1 MTIRLMFHNPIYNNE
16 DYLVF
21 EETVL
26 DYCNWRNI
34 KDTKTDNDI
43 CEILNLLLIYLDC
56 SRMLSG
62 MPINRTTNIRYKD
75 ELGEY
80 WYYLLK
86 FKNQLLYNEYFDKLI
101 NLHTKNIIV
110 ENSRIKEVKL
120 KVTKT
125 KKVKIENKF
134 YKQGYTIDM
143 FDGTKMYVYVNPKTE
158 AEILSLNP
166 DLLEELNKPKEKVRK
181 RAVDVSSMTFS
192 FKKK

>member
-1 MTIRLMFHNPIYNNE
+1 MTIQLMFHNPISNNE

-21 EETVL
+21 EESII

-86 FKNQLLYNEYFDKLI
+86 FNNQLLYNEYFDKLI

-110 ENSRIKEVKL
+110 ENSRIKEDKP
-120 KVTKT
+120 KITKT
-125 KKVKIENKF
+125 KKAKVENKF
-134 YKQGYTIDM
+134 YKQGYTVDM
-143 FDGTKMYVYVNPKTE
+143 FNGTKMYVYVNPKTE
-158 AEILSLNP
+158 AEILSPNP
-166 DLLEELNKPKEKVRK
+166 DLLDELNKPKEKVRK
-181 RAVDVSSMTFS
+181 RAVDVSFMTFS

>member
-1 MTIRLMFHNPIYNNE
+1 MTIQLMFHNPIFNNE

-21 EETVL
+21 EESVI

-86 FKNQLLYNEYFDKLI
+86 FNNQLLYNKYFDKLI
-101 NLHTKNIIV
+101 DLHTKNIIV
-110 ENSRIKEVKL
+110 EHSRIKEDKP

-125 KKVKIENKF
+125 KKPKVENKYF
-134 YKQGYTIDM
+134 RYTTKDM
-143 FDGTKMYVYVNPKTE
+143 FTNEEVFVYRNPKTGD
-158 AEILSLNP
+158 EITSTNP

-181 RAVDVSSMTFS
+181 RAVDVSFMTFS

>member
-1 MTIRLMFHNPIYNNE
+1 MTIQLMFHNPISNNE

-34 KDTKTDNDI
+34 KDIKTDNDI
-43 CEILNLLLIYLDC
+43 CEMLNLLLIYLDC

-86 FKNQLLYNEYFDKLI
+86 FNNQLLYNEYFDKLI

-110 ENSRIKEVKL
+110 ENSRIKEVKP

-125 KKVKIENKF
+125 KKAKVENKYF
-134 YKQGYTIDM
+134 RYTTKDM
-143 FDGTKMYVYVNPKTE
+143 FTNEEVFVYRNPKTGD
-158 AEILSLNP
+158 EITSTNP
-166 DLLEELNKPKEKVRK
+166 DLLDELNKPKEKVRK
-181 RAVDVSSMTFS
+181 RAVDVSFMTFS

>member
-1 MTIRLMFHNPIYNNE
+1 MTIQLMFHNSISNNE

-86 FKNQLLYNEYFDKLI
+86 FNNQLLYNEYFDKLI

-110 ENSRIKEVKL
+110 ENSRVKEVKP

-125 KKVKIENKF
+125 KKAKVENKYF
-134 YKQGYTIDM
+134 RYTTKDM
-143 FDGTKMYVYVNPKTE
+143 FTNEEVFVYRNPKTGDE
-158 AEILSLNP
+158 FTSTNP

-181 RAVDVSSMTFS
+181 RTVDVSFMTFS

>member
-1 MTIRLMFHNPIYNNE
+1 MTIQLMFHNPISNNE

-21 EETVL
+21 EESVI

-34 KDTKTDNDI
+34 KDIKTDNDI

-86 FKNQLLYNEYFDKLI
+86 FNNQLLYNEYFDKLI

-110 ENSRIKEVKL
+110 ENSRIKEVKP

-125 KKVKIENKF
+125 KKAKVENKYF
-134 YKQGYTIDM
+134 RYTTKDM
-143 FDGTKMYVYVNPKTE
+143 FTNEEVFVYRNPKTGD
-158 AEILSLNP
+158 EITSTNP

-181 RAVDVSSMTFS
+181 RAVDVSFMTFS

>member
-1 MTIRLMFHNPIYNNE
+1 MTIQLMFHNPITNNE

-21 EETVL
+21 EESII

-86 FKNQLLYNEYFDKLI
+86 FNNQLLYNEYFNKFID
-101 NLHTKNIIV
+101 LHAKNIVV
-110 ENSRIKEVKL
+110 EHSRIKETKP

-125 KKVKIENKF
+125 KKVKVEDKYF
-134 YKQGYTIDM
+134 KYATKDM
-143 FDGTKMYVYVNPKTE
+143 FTNEEVFVYRNPKTGD
-158 AEILSLNP
+158 EITSINP
-166 DLLEELNKPKEKVRK
+166 NLLEELNKPKEKVKK
-181 RAVDVSSMTFS
+181 RAVDVSFMTFS

>member
-1 MTIRLMFHNPIYNNE
+1 MTIQLMFHNSISNNE

-86 FKNQLLYNEYFDKLI
+86 FNNQLLYNEYFDKLI

-110 ENSRIKEVKL
+110 ENSRVKEVKP

-125 KKVKIENKF
+125 KKAKIENKYF
-134 YKQGYTIDM
+134 RYTTKDM
-143 FDGTKMYVYVNPKTE
+143 FTNEEVFVYRNPKTGY
-158 AEILSLNP
+158 EITSTNP
-166 DLLEELNKPKEKVRK
+166 NLLEELNKPKEKVRK
-181 RAVDVSSMTFS
+181 RTVDVSFMTFS

>member
-1 MTIRLMFHNPIYNNE
+1 MTIQLMFHNPISNNE

-86 FKNQLLYNEYFDKLI
+86 FNNQLLYNEYFDKLI
-101 NLHTKNIIV
+101 NLHTKNIII
-110 ENSRIKEVKL
+110 ENSRIKEVKP

-125 KKVKIENKF
+125 KKPKVENKYF
-134 YKQGYTIDM
+134 RYTTKDM
-143 FDGTKMYVYVNPKTE
+143 FTNEEVFVYRNPKTGD
-158 AEILSLNP
+158 EITSTNP

-181 RAVDVSSMTFS
+181 RAVDVSFMTFS

>member
-1 MTIRLMFHNPIYNNE
+1 MTIQLMFHNPISNNE

-21 EETVL
+21 EESVI

-86 FKNQLLYNEYFDKLI
+86 FNNQLLYNEYFNKLI

-110 ENSRIKEVKL
+110 EHSRIKEDKP
-120 KVTKT
+120 KATKT
-125 KKVKIENKF
+125 KKPKVKNCF
-134 YKQGYTIDM
+134 
-143 FDGTKMYVYVNPKTE
+143 FV
-158 AEILSLNP
+158 
-166 DLLEELNKPKEKVRK
+166 VRK
-181 RAVDVSSMTFS
+181 KRVRS
-192 FKKK
+192 FCNSLCPLYIAFIIIANGKLQKGEK

>member
-1 MTIRLMFHNPIYNNE
+1 MTIQLMFHNPISNNE

-21 EETVL
+21 EESVI

-86 FKNQLLYNEYFDKLI
+86 FNNQLLYNEYFDKLI

-110 ENSRIKEVKL
+110 ENSRIKEVKP

-125 KKVKIENKF
+125 KKPKVENKF

-143 FDGTKMYVYVNPKTE
+143 FNGTKMYVYVNPKTE
-158 AEILSLNP
+158 AEILSPNP

-181 RAVDVSSMTFS
+181 RAVDVSFMTFS

>member
-1 MTIRLMFHNPIYNNE
+1 MTIQLMFHNPIFNNE

-21 EETVL
+21 EESVI

-86 FKNQLLYNEYFDKLI
+86 FNNQLLYNKYFDKLI
-101 NLHTKNIIV
+101 DLHTKNIIV
-110 ENSRIKEVKL
+110 EHSRIKEDKP

-125 KKVKIENKF
+125 KKLKVENKYF
-134 YKQGYTIDM
+134 RYTTKDM
-143 FDGTKMYVYVNPKTE
+143 FTNEEVFVYRNPKTGD
-158 AEILSLNP
+158 EITSTNP

-181 RAVDVSSMTFS
+181 RAVDVSFMTFS

>member
-1 MTIRLMFHNPIYNNE
+1 MTIQLMFHNPISNNE

-43 CEILNLLLIYLDC
+43 CEMLNLLLIYLDC

-86 FKNQLLYNEYFDKLI
+86 FNNQLLYNEYFDKLI
-101 NLHTKNIIV
+101 NLHIKNIIV
-110 ENSRIKEVKL
+110 ESSRIKKDKP

-125 KKVKIENKF
+125 KKPKIENKYF
-134 YKQGYTIDM
+134 RYTTKDM
-143 FDGTKMYVYVNPKTE
+143 FTNEETYIYRNPKTGE
-158 AEILSLNP
+158 EITSPNTN
-166 DLLEELNKPKEKVRK
+166 LLEELNKPK
-181 RAVDVSSMTFS
+181 
-192 FKKK
+192 

>member
-1 MTIRLMFHNPIYNNE
+1 MTIQLMFHNPISNNE

-21 EETVL
+21 EESII

-86 FKNQLLYNEYFDKLI
+86 FNNQLLYNEYFDKLI

-110 ENSRIKEVKL
+110 ENSRIKEVKP

-125 KKVKIENKF
+125 KKAKVENKYF
-134 YKQGYTIDM
+134 RYTTKDM
-143 FDGTKMYVYVNPKTE
+143 FTNEEVFVYRNPKTGD
-158 AEILSLNP
+158 EITSPNP

-181 RAVDVSSMTFS
+181 RAVDVSFMTFS

>member
-1 MTIRLMFHNPIYNNE
+1 MTIQLMFHNPISNNE

-21 EETVL
+21 EETVI

-43 CEILNLLLIYLDC
+43 CEMLNLLLIYLDC

-86 FKNQLLYNEYFDKLI
+86 FNNQLLYNEYFDKLI

-110 ENSRIKEVKL
+110 ENSRIKEVKP

-125 KKVKIENKF
+125 KKPKVENKYF
-134 YKQGYTIDM
+134 RYTTKDM
-143 FDGTKMYVYVNPKTE
+143 FTNEEVFVYRNPKTGD
-158 AEILSLNP
+158 EITSTNP

-181 RAVDVSSMTFS
+181 RAVDVSFMTFS

>member
-1 MTIRLMFHNPIYNNE
+1 MTIRLMFHNPISNNE

-21 EETVL
+21 EESII

-86 FKNQLLYNEYFDKLI
+86 FNNQLLYNEYFDKLI

-110 ENSRIKEVKL
+110 EHSRIKEDKP
-120 KVTKT
+120 KITKT
-125 KKVKIENKF
+125 KKAKVENKYF
-134 YKQGYTIDM
+134 RYTTKDM
-143 FDGTKMYVYVNPKTE
+143 FTNEEVFVYRNPKTGD
-158 AEILSLNP
+158 EITSTNP

-181 RAVDVSSMTFS
+181 RAVDVSFMTFS

>member
-1 MTIRLMFHNPIYNNE
+1 MTIQLMFHNPIFNNE

-21 EETVL
+21 EESVI

-86 FKNQLLYNEYFDKLI
+86 FNNQLLYNEYFDKLI

-110 ENSRIKEVKL
+110 EHSRIKEDKP

-125 KKVKIENKF
+125 KKPKVENKYF
-134 YKQGYTIDM
+134 RYTTKDM
-143 FDGTKMYVYVNPKTE
+143 FTNEEVFVYRNPKTGD
-158 AEILSLNP
+158 EITSTNP

-181 RAVDVSSMTFS
+181 RAVDVSFMTFS

>member
-1 MTIRLMFHNPIYNNE
+1 MTIQLMFHNPISNNE

-43 CEILNLLLIYLDC
+43 CEMLNLLLIYLDC

-86 FKNQLLYNEYFDKLI
+86 FNNQLLYNEYFDKLI

-110 ENSRIKEVKL
+110 ENSRIKEVKP

-125 KKVKIENKF
+125 KKDKVENKYF
-134 YKQGYTIDM
+134 RYTTKDM
-143 FDGTKMYVYVNPKTE
+143 FTNEEVFVYRNPKTGD
-158 AEILSLNP
+158 EITSTNP

-181 RAVDVSSMTFS
+181 RAVDVSFMTFS

>member
-1 MTIRLMFHNPIYNNE
+1 MTIRLMFHNPISNNE

-21 EETVL
+21 EESVI

-34 KDTKTDNDI
+34 KDIKTDNDI

-86 FKNQLLYNEYFDKLI
+86 FNNQLLYNEYFNKLI

-110 ENSRIKEVKL
+110 ENSRVKEVKP

-125 KKVKIENKF
+125 KKAKVENKYF
-134 YKQGYTIDM
+134 RYTTKDM
-143 FDGTKMYVYVNPKTE
+143 FTNEEVFVYRNPKTGDE
-158 AEILSLNP
+158 FTSTNP
-166 DLLEELNKPKEKVRK
+166 DLLKELNKPKEKVRK
-181 RAVDVSSMTFS
+181 RAVDVSFMTFS

>member
-1 MTIRLMFHNPIYNNE
+1 MTIQLMFHNPISNNE

-21 EETVL
+21 EESII

-86 FKNQLLYNEYFDKLI
+86 FNNQLLYNKYFDKLI
-101 NLHTKNIIV
+101 DLHTKNIIV
-110 ENSRIKEVKL
+110 EHSRIKEDKP

-125 KKVKIENKF
+125 KKLKVENKYF
-134 YKQGYTIDM
+134 RYTTKDM
-143 FDGTKMYVYVNPKTE
+143 FTNEEVFVYRNPKTGD
-158 AEILSLNP
+158 EITSTNP
-166 DLLEELNKPKEKVRK
+166 DLLEELNKPKEIVRK
-181 RAVDVSSMTFS
+181 RAVDVSFMTFS

>member
-1 MTIRLMFHNPIYNNE
+1 MIIQLIFHNPISNNE

-21 EETVL
+21 EESVI

-86 FKNQLLYNEYFDKLI
+86 FDNQLLYNEYFDKLI
-101 NLHTKNIIV
+101 NLHAKNIIV
-110 ENSRIKEVKL
+110 EHSRIKEDKP

-125 KKVKIENKF
+125 KKVKVENKYF
-134 YKQGYTIDM
+134 KYTTKDM
-143 FDGTKMYVYVNPKTE
+143 FTNEEVFVYRNPKTGD
-158 AEILSLNP
+158 EITSTNP
-166 DLLEELNKPKEKVRK
+166 DLLDELNKPKEKVRK
-181 RAVDVSSMTFS
+181 RAVDISFMTFS

>member
-1 MTIRLMFHNPIYNNE
+1 MTIQLMFHNPISNNE

-21 EETVL
+21 EESVI

-43 CEILNLLLIYLDC
+43 CETLNLLLIYLDC

-86 FKNQLLYNEYFDKLI
+86 FNNQLLYNEYFNKLI

-110 ENSRIKEVKL
+110 ENSRVKEDKS
-120 KVTKT
+120 KITKT
-125 KKVKIENKF
+125 KKVKVENKYF
-134 YKQGYTIDM
+134 RYTTKDM
-143 FDGTKMYVYVNPKTE
+143 FTNEEVFIYRNPKTGD
-158 AEILSLNP
+158 EITSTNP
-166 DLLEELNKPKEKVRK
+166 DLLDELNKSKEKVRK
-181 RAVDVSSMTFS
+181 RTVDISFMTFS